1 MDLSTTL
8 KLEDILAESNVAN
21 LLSEEDLV
29 KIGSRVVADFD
40 LDDQSRADRKRAM
53 VEANKLA
60 MLIKSD
66 KTFPWPGASNVK
78 FPLLTIAALQFSAR
92 AYPSL
97 ISGTEVVKVRTI
109 GDDPAGE
116 KAKRAKRVAQH
127 LSYQVLEKDQHW
139 EAEMDRLL
147 MTLPIAGTVMKKT
160 YQDTILETPISCMVM
175 PLNFVVPYYTKS
187 VEEAERKTEIFFRT
201 PRWIEN
207 KALRGDYLPIEF
219 VPTTDQTTQAQ
230 AELLKERG
238 LSPSTEDKDATRI
251 LLEQHRFIDL
261 DGDGYAEPYCVT
273 ADYVTKK
280 VLRIFAAFTANDIET
295 DKDREIA
302 ELVSAGMQM
311 VQGAAQAG
319 DVASMQAVQQTM
331 QESIEALKRKAQIV
345 NINAIEY
352 YTKYSFIPS
361 PDGSFYDLGFG
372 DLLFPI
378 NESVNT
384 LINQLIDSGTMN
396 NSSIGFLG
404 RGAKIKGGNLT
415 FKPFE
420 WQRIDTPGN
429 DLRNNVVP
437 LPINAP
443 SPVLFE
449 LLSLLISYSNRLSAV
464 SDMMTGETPG
474 QNTPASVAL
483 STLEQGLKVY
493 TGVFKRVY
501 RAMKSEFQKIYRLNG
516 IYLED
521 SEYFTVLDTGDQQEI
536 VAEDYA
542 GDPTDVV
549 PSADPTVASDEL
561 NMKRAEFV
569 AARAS
574 GVPGY
579 NIPLTERNLL
589 KAMKVPDV
597 DQLYPMTEDGQMAIP
612 PPPNPEIEQ
621 MKQEENRRGQESQW
635 KIQREMALLGFEV
648 AKLEAET
655 ALTLAKANSE
665 GMKPDLEKANLALD
679 AARARLEALEAVM
692 NQANEKEKI
701 ANDRIKA
708 QKTKVS
714 GD

>member
-1 MDLSTTL
+1 MELKATL
-8 KLEDILAESNVAN
+8 KLDKVLAAPNIAT
-21 LLSEEDLV
+21 LLDDEDL
-29 KIGSRVVADFD
+29 KAIGGRVVKDFD
-40 LDDQSRADRKRAM
+40 LDDQSRAERKKSM

-60 MLIKSD
+60 MLIKED

-116 KAKRAKRVAQH
+116 KAKRAKRVSQH
-127 LSYQVLEKDQHW
+127 MSYQVLEQDEHW
-139 EAEMDRLL
+139 EEEMDRLL
-147 MTLPIAGTVMKKT
+147 MALPIAGTVVKKT
-160 YQDTILETPISCMVM
+160 YQDTVLNKPISCMVM
-175 PLNFVVPYYTKS
+175 PLNFVVPYYTRS
-187 VEEAERKTEIFFRT
+187 VEQAERKTEILFKT
-201 PRWIEN
+201 PREIEN
-207 KALRGDYLPIEF
+207 KVLQGIYREVELTGTPEPLTKE
-219 VPTTDQTTQAQ
+219 VR
-230 AELLKERG
+230 ELLKERG
-238 LSPSTEDKDATRI
+238 LSPATDDKDAPRVI
-251 LLEQHRFIDL
+251 LEQHRFIDL

-273 ADYVTKK
+273 VDYASTH
-280 VLRIFAAFTANDIET
+280 VLRIFASFTEKDVET
-295 DKDREIA
+295 DMDSDMA
-302 ELVSAGMQM
+302 EVVEAGMQM
-311 VQGAAQAG
+311 ILGATKAG
-319 DVASMQAVQQTM
+319 DSASAAAVQQEM
-331 QESIEALKRKAQIV
+331 QDSLEAMKKKAQITH
-345 NINAIEY
+345 INAIEY

-384 LINQLIDSGTMN
+384 LINQLIDAGTMQV
-396 NSSIGFLG
+396 SSTGFLG
-404 RGAKIKGGNLT
+404 RGAKIKGGSLR

-420 WQRIDTPGN
+420 WHRIDTPGA

-437 LPINAP
+437 LPVNSP

-483 STLEQGLKVY
+483 SSLEQGLKVY

-516 IYLED
+516 LYLED
-521 SEYFTVLDTGDQQEI
+521 TEYFTVLDTGDRQEI

-561 NMKRAEFV
+561 NLKRAEFIS
-569 AARAS
+569 ARSAS
-574 GVPGY
+574 VPGY

-597 DQLYPMTEDGQMAIP
+597 DQIYPMTPEGQMAIP
-612 PPPNPEIEQ
+612 PPPNPEVEQ
-621 MKQEENRRGQESQW
+621 MKQEEARRGAEAQW
-635 KIQREMALLGFEV
+635 KIQKEMALLGYEI
-648 AKLEAET
+648 AKVEAET
-655 ALTLAKANSE
+655 ALILAKAQSE
-665 GMKPDLEKANLALD
+665 GMTPNLEKANLALD
-679 AARARLEALEAVM
+679 AARARLEALQMAM
-692 NQANEKEKI
+692 QHSIDTEKVK
-701 ANDRIKA
+701 NDRIKA
-708 QKTKVS
+708 QKTS
-714 GD
+714 QGRD

>member
-1 MDLSTTL
+1 MELKATL
-8 KLEDILAESNVAN
+8 KLEEVMQTANVAT
-21 LLSEEDLV
+21 LLGEEDLAA
-29 KIGSRVVADFD
+29 IGGRVVKDFD
-40 LDDQSRADRKRAM
+40 IDDQSRAARKQSM

-60 MLIKSD
+60 MLIKED

-109 GDDPAGE
+109 GTDPAGE
-116 KAKRAKRVAQH
+116 KAKRAERVSKH
-127 LSYQVLEKDQHW
+127 MSYQVLEQDEHW
-139 EAEMDRLL
+139 EEEMDRLL
-147 MTLPIAGTVMKKT
+147 MALPIAGTVVKKT
-160 YQDTILETPISCMVM
+160 YQDTVLNRPISCMVM

-187 VEEAERKTEIFFRT
+187 VEQAERKTEILFKT
-201 PRWIEN
+201 PREIEN
-207 KALRGDYLPIEF
+207 KVRQNTYLDVELTGNPE
-219 VPTTDQTTQAQ
+219 PLTQEMR
-230 AELLKERG
+230 ELLKERG
-238 LSPSTEDKDATRI
+238 LSPGIDDKDAPRVV
-251 LLEQHRFIDL
+251 LEQHRFIDL
-261 DGDGYAEPYCVT
+261 DGDGYSEPYCVT
-273 ADYVTKK
+273 VDYQSKK
-280 VLRIFAAFTANDIET
+280 VLRIFASFTEKDIVT
-295 DKDREIA
+295 DKDSEIA
-302 ELVSAGMQM
+302 ETVEAGMQM
-311 VQGAAQAG
+311 VIAATQMG
-319 DVASMQAVQQTM
+319 DTKSAAAVTTELQNT
-331 QESIEALKRKAQIV
+331 IAALKKKAKIT
-345 NINAIEY
+345 NIDAIEY

-384 LINQLIDSGTMN
+384 LINQLIDAGTMQV
-396 NSSIGFLG
+396 SSTGFLG
-404 RGAKIKGGNLT
+404 RGAKIKGGSLR

-420 WQRIDTPGN
+420 WHRIDTPGA

-437 LPINAP
+437 LPVNAP

-483 STLEQGLKVY
+483 SSLEQGLKVY

-516 IYLED
+516 LYLED
-521 SEYFTVLDTGDQQEI
+521 SEYFTVLDTGEPQEI

-542 GDPTDVV
+542 GDPTDVR
-549 PSADPTVASDEL
+549 PAADPTVASDEL

-569 AARAS
+569 AARSAT
-574 GVPGY
+574 VPGY
-579 NIPLTERNLL
+579 NTALTERNLL

-597 DQLYPMTEDGQMAIP
+597 DQIYPITPDGQMAIP
-612 PPPNPEIEQ
+612 PPPNPEVEQ
-621 MKQEENRRGQESQW
+621 MKQEEERRGAEAQW
-635 KIQREMALLGFEV
+635 KIQEGMALLGYQV
-648 AKLEAET
+648 AKIEAET
-655 ALTLAKANSE
+655 VLILAKAQAE

-679 AARARLEALEAVM
+679 AARARLDALVAVM
-692 NQANEKEKI
+692 NDSNEKEKL

-708 QKTKVS
+708 EKTPK
-714 GD
+714 GRD